1 MSPVEVVVIATAPDI
16 QAEAIARA
24 VAQRPD
30 MTLIAGRVL
39 TVSESDALQ
48 ESKPPADRCGVI
60 LVGAD
65 SDTEEP
71 AERYLAVFSNCVVM
85 RVTAPI
91 GDVVRVAA
99 HHIGLQ
105 DLLGE
110 LRTLVDQSGS
120 GPQAQAVQLRD
131 DLAAQEPR

>member
-24 VAQRPD
+24 VAERRD

-48 ESKPPADRCGVI
+48 ESKPLANRCGVI

-71 AERYLAVFSNCVVM
+71 AERYLAEFSNCVVM

-91 GDVVRVAA
+91 GDVVRVAT
-99 HHIGLQ
+99 HRIGLR

-110 LRTLVDQSGS
+110 LRTLVDQAGS
-120 GPQAQAVQLRD
+120 GPQAQGVRSRA
-131 DLAAQEPR
+131 DLAATEPR